1 MVDDKQKNVCAN
13 GFLSLVFTYGSL
25 MEGGHEKNSTVKCA
39 CFKDLADM
47 GHGDT
52 VCLCDAGLPV
62 PRGIEKIDLAVT
74 AGVPGVVDVLL
85 PVFEELFV
93 ERAIVSSELKEV
105 QPKLFGQLSDLI
117 RALEKSQGNAIPFE
131 TITHEDFKLA
141 AGDCRAVIRTGECTP
156 YANIILCSG
165 VPF

>member
-1 MVDDKQKNVCAN
+1 MKKTALLNAPV
-13 GFLSLVFTYGSL
+13 SRI
-25 MEGGHEKNSTVKCA
+25 
-39 CFKDLADM
+39 LAEV

-52 VCLCDAGLPV
+52 ICLCDAGLPV
-62 PRGIEKIDLAVT
+62 PKGVEKIDLAVT
-74 AGVPGVVDVLL
+74 TAVPRLADVLS
-85 PVFEELFV
+85 PVLDELFV
-93 ERAIVSSELKEV
+93 ERAIVSNELKV
-105 QPKLFGQLSDLI
+105 QQPGLFAHLLDLI

-131 TITHEDFKLA
+131 TLAHEDFKLA